1 MAKRKQEQFIKGTAS
16 HRRTE
21 SDYMGVLLDAV
32 SLEDWRSVVTN
43 ALNRAKTGDASAR
56 AWLAQYL
63 VGRPDTK
70 APSALTVVV
79 QQLLNENPVVN
90 KLANPV
96 ISQYKYPSL
105 HEDDALKDKIKGL
118 IALELAEKVN
128 AVETPES

>member
-1 MAKRKQEQFIKGTAS
+1 MAKRKQQQYIKGTAN

-63 VGRPDTK
+63 VGRPDAK

-90 KLANPV
+90 RLANPV

-105 HEDDALKDKIKGL
+105 HEDDGWENKIKAL

-128 AVETPES
+128 TVESA